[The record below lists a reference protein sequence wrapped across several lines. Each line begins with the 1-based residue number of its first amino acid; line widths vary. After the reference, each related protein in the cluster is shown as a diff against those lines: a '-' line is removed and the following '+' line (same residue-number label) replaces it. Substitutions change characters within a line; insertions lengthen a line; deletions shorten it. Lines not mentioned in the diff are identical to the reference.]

1 MRRYRLIEHT
11 ADTGLIAYGNTLK
24 EAYENAGIG
33 LFSIIT
39 DLKKLREAESRTI
52 ELNENDADSL
62 LFEWMNSLIYL
73 FDVDKLLFKRFD
85 IIGLDESHLKAIC
98 HGERYDPSRHILN
111 TSVKSATYHM
121 LKVDKDKNRVQVIF
135 DI

>member
-11 ADTGLIAYGNTLK
+11 ADTGLVAYGNTLK
-24 EAYENAGIG
+24 EAFENAGIG

-39 DLKKLREAESRTI
+39 DLKKLREVESRTI

-85 IIGLDESHLKAIC
+85 IIELDEAHLKAIC
-98 HGERYDPSRHILN
+98 HGEKYDPSRHTLN

>member
-11 ADTGLIAYGNTLK
+11 ADIGLVAYGNTLK

-33 LFSIIT
+33 LFSILT

-62 LFEWMNSLIYL
+62 LFEWMNSLIFL
-73 FDVDKLLFKRFD
+73 FEVDKLLFKRFD

-98 HGERYDPSRHILN
+98 HGEKYNPSRHTLN
-111 TSVKSATYHM
+111 TGIKSATYHM